1 MADKHTSTLIE
12 DTPGGVRITMPV
24 PRVGCVSVFLIAW
37 LIGWAAGEFSALRS
51 LVAMGTSSAP
61 FSLFMLVWL
70 VGWTLGGAVAF
81 VVLAMTL
88 GGQEIVSVGDGIIRR
103 RAEAFGVGLS
113 WRYPLARCS
122 NFRPT
127 GNGSEAKT
135 FVSFDYVSEKGDQ
148 TVRFGSGLTESR
160 AEEIAERVWA
170 AFPDLMPNH
179 ERRKREREA
188 AEALAEPPA
197 ANADQ
202 PAASA
207 EASPPETPPEAP
219 LG

>member
-1 MADKHTSTLIE
+1 MSDKHTSTLIE

-24 PRVGCVSVFLIAW
+24 PRVGCVSIFLIAW

-51 LVAMGTSSAP
+51 LFAMGTSSAP

-88 GGQEIVSVGDGIIRR
+88 GGQEIITIGDGIIRR

-113 WRYPLARCS
+113 WRYPLERCS

-127 GNGSEAKT
+127 GGSSEAKT
-135 FVSFDYVSEKGDQ
+135 FISFDYVSAKGDQ
-148 TVRFGSGLTESR
+148 TVRCGSGLTESR
-160 AEEIAERVWA
+160 TEEIAERVWA
-170 AFPDLMPNH
+170 AFPGLMPNH
-179 ERRKREREA
+179 ERRKRERAA
-188 AEALAEPPA
+188 AEARADTPA
-197 ANADQ
+197 DSTEY
-202 PAASA
+202 AA
-207 EASPPETPPEAP
+207 PETTLP
-219 LG
+219 G